1 MSLEIGSMWKR
12 SGRRRSEARIKCSKE
27 QVWPEKQPAQR
38 GANGV
43 ANGCKLRCKWI
54 IVSYEG
60 KLTERK
66 TRKNNISKILPA
78 TEISIVLFII
88 LVLLVLLVLMLVQV
102 FVVAF
107 GVCGGWPGVL
117 PGLVAIV
124 FGRQLQDFRC
134 LQKFSW
140 SSDQNLAA
148 KQAKATEATGEALG
162 ICCFVHDSC
171 DMLWQW
177 TTSESDRINWA
188 PFWQSYL
195 SGLPFAVSWRK
206 MNMIQQANDLTYA
219 AEDMLW
225 LDRTYGNPRYGTW
238 AAALQAEEEHTALLL
253 QTWQRR
259 TRESKT
265 NATEQSYHL
274 AI

>member
-1 MSLEIGSMWKR
+1 MKAKVFWFSTAFMSLEIGSMWKR

-38 GANGV
+38 RANGV

-88 LVLLVLLVLMLVQV
+88 LVLLVLILFQV

-107 GVCGGWPGVL
+107 GVFGDWPGVL

-134 LQKFSW
+134 LQKFSC

-148 KQAKATEATGEALG
+148 KQAKATGEAFG

-188 PFWQSYL
+188 PF
-195 SGLPFAVSWRK
+195 
-206 MNMIQQANDLTYA
+206 
-219 AEDMLW
+219 
-225 LDRTYGNPRYGTW
+225 GNRICQGY
-238 AAALQAEEEHTALLL
+238 LL
-253 QTWQRR
+253 QCHEERWTWS
-259 TRESKT
+259 SKPM
-265 NATEQSYHL
+265 
-274 AI
+274 I